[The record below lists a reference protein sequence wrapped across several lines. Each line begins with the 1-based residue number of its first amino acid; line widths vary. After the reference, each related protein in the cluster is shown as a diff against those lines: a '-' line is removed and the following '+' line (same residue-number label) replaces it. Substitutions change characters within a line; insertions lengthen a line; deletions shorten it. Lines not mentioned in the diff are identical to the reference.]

1 MLSLRNKPTLHV
13 AADADRF
20 VAGAD
25 DGGMLASPL
34 VESVEP
40 IAASPPT
47 PSLNKPHRAVVAR
60 RAKPAE
66 PIVEP
71 VEPVAAL
78 QVAPSFAK
86 AHRAVVERRT
96 KPSRRRTTVYLD
108 LDIAS
113 MLAARID
120 AAASTGARLELS
132 DLINDLL
139 RRS

>member
-25 DGGMLASPL
+25 DGGSLASPV
-34 VESVEP
+34 VEGVQP
-40 IAASPPT
+40 VAALPTT

-66 PIVEP
+66 HVEP
-71 VEPVAAL
+71 IAAL
-78 QVAPSFAK
+78 VAPSFAK

-96 KPSRRRTTVYLD
+96 KPARRRTTVYLD

-120 AAASTGARLELS
+120 AAASTGTRLELS

-139 RRS
+139 RRSGTPD

>member
-13 AADADRF
+13 DADRF

-25 DGGMLASPL
+25 DGGGMLASPL
-34 VESVEP
+34 VAESVEP
-40 IAASPPT
+40 IAGPPTT
-47 PSLNKPHRAVVAR
+47 PSLNKPPRAAVAR
-60 RAKPAE
+60 RARPA
-66 PIVEP
+66 EP

-120 AAASTGARLELS
+120 AAASTGERLELS